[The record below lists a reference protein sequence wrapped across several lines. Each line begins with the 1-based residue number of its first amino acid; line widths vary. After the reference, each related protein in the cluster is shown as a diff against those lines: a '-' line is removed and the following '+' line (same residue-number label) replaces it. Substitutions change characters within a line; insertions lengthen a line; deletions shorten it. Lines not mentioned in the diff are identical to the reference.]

1 MVSRVPTEH
10 EAAVPELV
18 RLELARLAAVF
29 EDPRVLDIDVRF
41 SRRMSRSLAR
51 AYLER
56 DEVRV
61 SVEVLSSRH
70 LPEIMAHEVAH
81 IVCYWRHGRTRPHGR
96 EWKDLMRMAGERPR
110 ACLDP
115 VDIPKPVVRRRRR
128 RAQPSFT
135 MRQARAFFRSLL

>member
-1 MVSRVPTEH
+1 MVGRVASDIE
-10 EAAVPELV
+10 EAAPELV
-18 RLELARLAAVF
+18 RSELARLAVVF
-29 EDPRVLDIDVRF
+29 DDPRVLDIDVRF

-61 SVEVLSSRH
+61 SVQVLASRH
-70 LPEIMAHEVAH
+70 LPEIMTHEVAH
-81 IVCYWRHGRTRPHGR
+81 LVCYWRHGRTRPHGR
-96 EWKDLMRMAGERPR
+96 EWKDLMRSAGERPR

-115 VDIPKPVVRRRRR
+115 IDIPKPVRRRR
-128 RAQPSFT
+128 RARPPSFT

>member
-1 MVSRVPTEH
+1 MVSRVASGIE
-10 EAAVPELV
+10 EAGPGFVRSEL
-18 RLELARLAAVF
+18 ERLAVVF
-29 EDPRVLDIDVRF
+29 DDPRVLAIDVRF

-70 LPEIMAHEVAH
+70 LPEIMTHEVAH
-81 IVCYWRHGRTRPHGR
+81 LVCYWRHGRTRPHGR